1 MKKIIAIP
9 LCFLL
14 AAVLVLFSVSL
25 IGAAVISPAMK
36 NDGTGVSESVNREE
50 LELVRDRIDTL
61 AGLYGFN
68 AEPVKEFINE
78 ETLRSLNWQASRWW
92 SSVMQNG
99 KAGDDL
105 SWDTSDLRELL
116 YEDTLLT
123 AEGNWNA
130 IENKIIT
137 ITQEV
142 RESLFR
148 VVLPLRQSLIRLGLK
163 KVGERIDLPNVINFF
178 MGVPWTALALCALL
192 AGVIA
197 LLESRDI
204 VRALPYIGSALGGA
218 ALVLAALVGLYLSAG
233 IMPMIREAS
242 QSLVIQYRTVE
253 TRALIIAAVLAVLMI
268 TGCCLCLRQRRKGG
282 RNA

>member
-14 AAVLVLFSVSL
+14 AAVLVLFCVSL
-25 IGAAVISPAMK
+25 IGTIVISPAMK
-36 NDGTGVSESVNREE
+36 KDGAEVSESVNREE
-50 LELVRDRIDTL
+50 LELVRERIDTL

-92 SSVMQNG
+92 SSVVQKG

-105 SWDTSDLRELL
+105 YWDTSDLRELL

-123 AEGNWNA
+123 ADGNWSA

-142 RESLFR
+142 RESLIR
-148 VVLPLRQSLIRLGLK
+148 VVLPMRQSLIRLGLK
-163 KVGERIDLPNVINFF
+163 KIGDRIDLPNVINFF
-178 MGVPWTALALCALL
+178 MGVPWAALALCALL
-192 AGVIA
+192 AGMIA
-197 LLESRDI
+197 LLESRNI

-218 ALVLAALVGLYLSAG
+218 ALVLAALVVLYLSAG

-242 QSLVIQYRTVE
+242 QSLTIQYRTVE
-253 TRALIIAAVLAVLMI
+253 TRALITAAVLAVLMT
-268 TGCCLCLRQRRKGG
+268 TGCILCLRRRRKDG
-282 RNA
+282 RTE